1 MEIGGPYPFRA
12 AVAYQPGRAQAIP
25 TRQSAT
31 TDTTQPVNPGG
42 MDRLVAGRVQGGLDF
57 DPASISPIIQ
67 GNTLQLYTRHADLIE
82 AATGVERGRIVDL
95 RG

>member
-12 AVAYQPGRAQAIP
+12 AVAYQPGRTREIP
-25 TRQSAT
+25 VRTPAT
-31 TDTTQPVNPGG
+31 ADTTPRVSPGG
-42 MDRLVAGRVQGGLDF
+42 IDRLVAGRVQGGLDF
-57 DPASISPIIQ
+57 DPASISPTSQ
-67 GNTLQLYTRHADLIE
+67 AGTLQFYTRHADLIE